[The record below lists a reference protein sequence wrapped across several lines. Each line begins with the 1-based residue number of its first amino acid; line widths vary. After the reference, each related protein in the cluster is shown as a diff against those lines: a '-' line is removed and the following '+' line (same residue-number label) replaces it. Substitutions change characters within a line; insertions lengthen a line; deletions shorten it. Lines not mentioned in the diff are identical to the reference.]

1 MIGLCFFVY
10 LNLIPPWLDIYDF
23 LFFKRPCVCVGQKQT
38 KKFVYIVTS
47 MQFLLYLLNSYSYVL
62 LKLKHP
68 FLLQKIWM

>member
-23 LFFKRPCVCVGQKQT
+23 LFFKQPC

-47 MQFLLYLLNSYSYVL
+47 MQFLLNLLNSYSYLL

-68 FLLQKIWM
+68 FLLQKLWM